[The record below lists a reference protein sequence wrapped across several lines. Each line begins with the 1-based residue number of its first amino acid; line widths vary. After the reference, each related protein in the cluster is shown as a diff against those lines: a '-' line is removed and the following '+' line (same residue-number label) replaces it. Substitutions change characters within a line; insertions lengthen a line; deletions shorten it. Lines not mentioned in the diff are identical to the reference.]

1 MKTAQYLL
9 RLYPRAWRKRYEE
22 EVLAML
28 EQRPLSF
35 ADTLDLLTGACDAH
49 LHPHLGTS
57 GMGCSERMIHMFLTL
72 RRSVL
77 TIFCAYVGMILS
89 GMALQKMTEYDDFQE
104 TARTYPLVGL
114 SFNLVIIAA
123 VVALLAV
130 LVGGLPIAVAVV
142 RSALA
147 RKRYGSLFLLIVPL
161 LAFFVF
167 LGVTLFLERLKGS
180 GPHIGLF
187 FGTLIVAA
195 LVSPAALCL
204 AVVRSEISEKLLRFT
219 LLAFALGTFSMVVIL
234 VATILWGFGLHA
246 FDPQLFASNAGV
258 VRTSTSGTWLG
269 IVIAMT
275 IANVVALV
283 ALIRGWSAR
292 STLRKATAM

>member
-1 MKTAQYLL
+1 MKIAPYLL
-9 RLYPRAWRKRYEE
+9 RLYPRAFRERYEDE
-22 EVLAML
+22 MLAML

-35 ADTLDLLTGACDAH
+35 ADTLNLLTGACDAH

-57 GMGCSERMIHMFLTL
+57 GMGWSERMIQMFLTL

-77 TIFCAYVGMILS
+77 TIFCAYVGITLS

-104 TARTYPLVGL
+104 VARTSPLVGL

-130 LVGGLPIAVAVV
+130 LVGGLPVAVAVV

-147 RKRYGSLFLLIVPL
+147 RKRYGSLFLLMVPV

-167 LGVTLFLERLKGS
+167 LGVTLLLERLKGS
-180 GPHIGLF
+180 GPHVGLF

-204 AVVRSEISEKLLRFT
+204 AVVHSEISEKLLHFT

-234 VATILWGFGLHA
+234 AATITWGLGLHA
-246 FDPQLFASNAGV
+246 FDPQLFASNEGV
-258 VRTSTSGTWLG
+258 VRTSTTDTWLG

-275 IANVVALV
+275 TATSVALV

-292 STLRKATAM
+292 STLRKAAAA

>member
-114 SFNLVIIAA
+114 SFNLVVIAA
-123 VVALLAV
+123 VVALCWLLEVSVGQQRPMRTPPAVSYSLAIPQRKSTISSIDSFIFTE
-130 LVGGLPIAVAVV
+130 GEWTRCTGFS
-142 RSALA
+142 RS
-147 RKRYGSLFLLIVPL
+147 S
-161 LAFFVF
+161 
-167 LGVTLFLERLKGS
+167 
-180 GPHIGLF
+180 
-187 FGTLIVAA
+187 
-195 LVSPAALCL
+195 
-204 AVVRSEISEKLLRFT
+204 
-219 LLAFALGTFSMVVIL
+219 
-234 VATILWGFGLHA
+234 HA
-246 FDPQLFASNAGV
+246 
-258 VRTSTSGTWLG
+258 
-269 IVIAMT
+269 
-275 IANVVALV
+275 
-283 ALIRGWSAR
+283 
-292 STLRKATAM
+292 

>member
-1 MKTAQYLL
+1 MKTAQYVL
-9 RLYPRAWRKRYEE
+9 RLYPRAFRERYEE
-22 EVLAML
+22 EILAML

-35 ADTLDLLTGACDAH
+35 ADILNLLTGACDAH

-57 GMGCSERMIHMFLTL
+57 GMAWSERILQMFLTL

-77 TIFCAYVGMILS
+77 TIFCAYVGIILS

-123 VVALLAV
+123 VVACLSV
-130 LVGGLPIAVAVV
+130 LVGGLPVAVTVV

-147 RKRYGSLFLLIVPL
+147 RKRYGSLFLLIVPI
-161 LAFFVF
+161 LAFFAF

-180 GPHIGLF
+180 GPHVGLF

-219 LLAFALGTFSMVVIL
+219 LLAFALGALSMVVIL
-234 VATILWGFGLHA
+234 VATITWGLGLHA
-246 FDPQLFASNAGV
+246 FDPQLFASNGGI
-258 VRTSTSGTWLG
+258 VRSSTTGTWLG

-275 IANVVALV
+275 IATGVAIV

-292 STLRKATAM
+292 STLRKAATV